1 MVRSLAL
8 LGLITSPMRAYH
20 ATGAPKLCTHGNFVN
35 SIQLAMSPAE
45 ITDKLGLHR
54 MRDRN
59 WFVQP
64 SCATSGDG
72 LFEGKHISF
81 HDR

>member
-1 MVRSLAL
+1 M
-8 LGLITSPMRAYH
+8 T
-20 ATGAPKLCTHGNFVN
+20 
-35 SIQLAMSPAE
+35 PAE

-72 LFEGKHISF
+72 LFEGGIIIYYYLF
-81 HDR
+81 LD